1 MTPMH
6 KYLTIF
12 SVSWQNE
19 FVYRLNFILWRVRIV
34 FYFFLVYFLWTGVFS
49 TTQNV
54 FGYNQQDILTY
65 VFATLFVGTV
75 VRSQLSL
82 EIGGEI
88 ASGNITNYLI
98 RPVGYLRYWFTRDL
112 ANKSLNT
119 CFSVV
124 EIALLFML
132 FKPALRLPSDPLYIL
147 LFILSLSAAVVI
159 AFFVGVLVRSMA
171 FWSPDNTWAATFF
184 YMVVGD
190 LLSGTIFP
198 LDVLPPVIY
207 NALQFTP
214 FPYMTYIPTVIFLEK
229 FDPSTT
235 LRLVAQSF
243 AWVVLVGLATMWV
256 WRKGLKTYAA
266 EGK

>member
-1 MTPMH
+1 MIIMN
-6 KYLTIF
+6 KYLTVF
-12 SVSWQNE
+12 AVSWQNE

-49 TTQNV
+49 TTTEV
-54 FGYNQQDILTY
+54 FGYNQPQILTY
-65 VFATLFVGTV
+65 IFATLFVGTV

-88 ASGNITNYLI
+88 ASGNITNYLL
-98 RPVGYLRYWFTRDL
+98 RPVGYLKYWFTRDL
-112 ANKSLNT
+112 ANKLLNT
-119 CFSVV
+119 IFSLL
-124 EIALLFML
+124 EITLLFML
-132 FKPALRLPSDPLYIL
+132 FKPVLKLPSDPLYIF
-147 LFILSLSAAVVI
+147 LFMLSLSTAVVI

-184 YMVVGD
+184 YMVIGD

-198 LDVLPPVIY
+198 LDVLPTVFY

-229 FDPSTT
+229 FDLFTT
-235 LRLVAQSF
+235 IRLVGQSF
-243 AWVVLVGLATMWV
+243 VWVALISMFTMWV
-256 WRKGLKTYAA
+256 WRKGLRAYAA

>member
-1 MTPMH
+1 MS
-6 KYLTIF
+6 KYITVFL
-12 SVSWQNE
+12 VSWQNE

-34 FYFFLVYFLWTGVFS
+34 FYFLMVYFLWTGVFS
-49 TTQNV
+49 DNTQV
-54 FGYNQQDILTY
+54 FGYNQTQILTY
-65 VFATLFVGTV
+65 IFATLFVGTV

-88 ASGNITNYLI
+88 ASGNITNYLV
-98 RPVGYLRYWFTRDL
+98 RPVGYLKYWFTRDL

-119 CFSVV
+119 AFSLL
-124 EIALLFML
+124 EISLLFMI
-132 FKPALRLPSDPLYIL
+132 FKPVLKLPSDPLYII
-147 LFILSLSAAVVI
+147 LFLLSLSTAVVI

-198 LDVLPPVIY
+198 LDVLPPLVY
-207 NALQFTP
+207 NLLQLTP
-214 FPYMTYIPTVIFLEK
+214 FPYMTYIPTVVFLEK
-229 FDPSTT
+229 FDPATT
-235 LRLVAQSF
+235 IRLVAQSF
-243 AWVVLVGLATMWV
+243 IWVALISFLTMRV
-256 WRKGLKTYAA
+256 WKKGLRAYAA